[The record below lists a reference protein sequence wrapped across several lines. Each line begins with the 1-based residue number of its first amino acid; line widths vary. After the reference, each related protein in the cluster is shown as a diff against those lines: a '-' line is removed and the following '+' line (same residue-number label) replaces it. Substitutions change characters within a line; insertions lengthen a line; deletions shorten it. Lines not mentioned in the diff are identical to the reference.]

1 MRRDRVGVGAA
12 ISTTN
17 SLLLSSLSSSY
28 LLVDVSSVIAFNLPL
43 YLESFLYRT
52 KGLLAS
58 LRAYILVAV

>member
-1 MRRDRVGVGAA
+1 MRRDRAGVGAA

-17 SLLLSSLSSSY
+17 SLSLSSSSSSC

-52 KGLLAS
+52 KGLLTS
-58 LRAYILVAV
+58 LRAYILAAV